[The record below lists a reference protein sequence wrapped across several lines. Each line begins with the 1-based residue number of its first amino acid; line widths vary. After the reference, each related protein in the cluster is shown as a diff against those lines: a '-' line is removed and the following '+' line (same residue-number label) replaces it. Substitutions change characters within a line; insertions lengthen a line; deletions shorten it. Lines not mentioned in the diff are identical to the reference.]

1 MLEPMQKTTE
11 DFQKMGKDNYDAML
25 RAYGEVNKGLQAI
38 AGRWTNFSKR
48 AFEDATRAWEEMISA
63 KSLEHAMEIQS
74 NYAKSAYDSW
84 MAGAS
89 ALGEMYA
96 ATARAAYKPVEQA
109 VTKQSA

>member
-1 MLEPMQKTTE
+1 
-11 DFQKMGKDNYDAML
+11 
-25 RAYGEVNKGLQAI
+25 
-38 AGRWTNFSKR
+38 
-48 AFEDATRAWEEMISA
+48 MIGA

-84 MAGAS
+84 MAEAS

-96 ATARAAYKPVEQA
+96 ATAREAYKPVEQA